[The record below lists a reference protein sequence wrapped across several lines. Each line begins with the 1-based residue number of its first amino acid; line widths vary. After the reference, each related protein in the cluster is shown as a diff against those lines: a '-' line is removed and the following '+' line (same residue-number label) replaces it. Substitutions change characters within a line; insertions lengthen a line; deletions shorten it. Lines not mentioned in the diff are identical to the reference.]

1 MLIQAERAWTG
12 PGRVERGW
20 AMRVQG
26 DRIVDV
32 GPLRKMLQGRTPGE
46 TTLDCGRTVLMPGL
60 VNAHVHLEL
69 GWLRDRVP
77 ARGGFAAWVK
87 ALQAAQVEGRE
98 RLGEAGMLEEIRCAC
113 RLGANEMLH
122 HGTTAFL
129 DVSNSGVPADAL
141 PADGPRGFLALE
153 CLGLDGARV
162 PDILERARRYVD
174 RPPHPRHRHIAVP
187 HALYSCS
194 GPLLRELGASEFHR
208 GVATMHLL
216 ESEDEVDLFMGYGK
230 MRDFVD
236 GIFHDHD
243 ILFGEDPIDRLRLY
257 GPPPRFVAVHGYA
270 LSVPQVQALARM
282 DAFVAVCPDSRD
294 FFRHPPPPLHELQ
307 RNKVGICIG
316 TDSLA
321 SSSSLSLWRQMAILA
336 QEFDDIGPGQI
347 LSWATL
353 GGAHALGLE
362 AGRLRPGCLA
372 DWIAVDAADIEDDEL
387 ERFLVTEE
395 PEVRV
400 AAVGGEVV
408 LDGRWEGEEDQ

>member
-1 MLIQAERAWTG
+1 VLIQAERAWTG

-20 AMRVQG
+20 AMRVQDG
-26 DRIVDV
+26 RIVDA
-32 GPLRKMLQGRTPGE
+32 GPLRRLLQGRTPGE
-46 TTLDCGRTVLMPGL
+46 TTVNCGRTVLMPGL

-69 GWLRDRVP
+69 GWLRDLVP
-77 ARGGFAAWVK
+77 ARGGFAAWVR
-87 ALQAAQVEGRE
+87 ALQAAQADGRE
-98 RLGEAGMLEEIRCAC
+98 RFGEAGMMDEIRRAC

-129 DVSNSGVPADAL
+129 DVSNTGIPAEVL
-141 PADGPRGFLALE
+141 PSDGPRGFLALE
-153 CLGLDGARV
+153 CLGLDRSRV
-162 PDILERARRYVD
+162 PSILGRARGYLAQ
-174 RPPHPRHRHIAVP
+174 PAHPRHKHIAVP

-194 GPLLRELGASEFHR
+194 GPLLRELGASEFHQ
-208 GVATMHLL
+208 GLATMHLL

-236 GIFHDHD
+236 GICPDHD
-243 ILFGEDPIDRLRLY
+243 ILFGEDPVDRLRLY

-270 LSVPQVQALARM
+270 LSTTQVQALAKM
-282 DAFVAVCPDSRD
+282 GASLAICPDSRD
-294 FFRHPPPPLHELQ
+294 FFKHPVPPLFELQ
-307 RNKVGICIG
+307 KNKVQICLG

-321 SSSSLSLWRQMAILA
+321 SSSSLSLWRQMALLA
-336 QEFDDIGPGQI
+336 QEFDDLDPGLI

-400 AAVGGEVV
+400 AAVGGEIV
-408 LDGRWEGEEDQ
+408 LDGRWEGEEE